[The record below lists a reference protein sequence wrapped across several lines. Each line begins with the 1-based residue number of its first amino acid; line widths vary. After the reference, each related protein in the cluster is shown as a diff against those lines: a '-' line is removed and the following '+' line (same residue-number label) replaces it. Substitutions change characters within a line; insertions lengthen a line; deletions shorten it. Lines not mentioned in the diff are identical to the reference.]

1 MQALTNYLDQI
12 NYRRSLFGKAPL
24 DLYADYVEV
33 RTQVEALGSP
43 EILSGD
49 GEYPLEESRRRTD
62 EWLDA
67 MQELKD
73 IGKELMN

>member
-1 MQALTNYLDQI
+1 MNALDIYLDQI
-12 NYRRSLFGKAPL
+12 NARRALFGLGPL
-24 DLYADYVEV
+24 DPYADYVEL
-33 RTQVEALGSP
+33 RTEVEALGSP

-67 MQELKD
+67 MDKLVR
-73 IGKELMN
+73 IGEELMN